1 MRGLSAKSAAW
12 PILQHRLS
20 EGPLL
25 HIFGLGGHDENG
37 SLWAVPRLRASVLHV
52 VASAAL
58 REGGAV
64 VALTPEEMRERMEA
78 YMKKYARD
86 PEAMHSAADD
96 LMELVLR
103 QLDYEDA
110 MNIYASM
117 EKWYE

>member
-1 MRGLSAKSAAW
+1 
-12 PILQHRLS
+12 
-20 EGPLL
+20 
-25 HIFGLGGHDENG
+25 
-37 SLWAVPRLRASVLHV
+37 
-52 VASAAL
+52 
-58 REGGAV
+58 
-64 VALTPEEMRERMEA
+64 
-78 YMKKYARD
+78 MKKYARD